1 MKKQQNAL
9 LTQLTAV
16 GNKIEKSVVSSQSL
30 SNIKEDTSTPEVIV
44 TPVVI
49 AQPLEEV
56 QKPLDEAPVISEPIQ
71 TETKSVSVQNKIVA
85 QEFECFGK
93 KREKEESPEKVV
105 ISRRHRDEIKL
116 ISTALGVPIQSLIAN
131 ILDNFLE
138 THHVEIKKAKKRL
151 LG

>member
-30 SNIKEDTSTPEVIV
+30 SNIKEDTSTSEEIV
-44 TPVVI
+44 SPVVK
-49 AQPLEEV
+49 AQQLEEV
-56 QKPLDEAPVISEPIQ
+56 QKPLDEVAVISESTQ
-71 TETKSVSVQNKIVA
+71 TETKSVSVQNKIVS
-85 QEFECFGK
+85 QDFECFGK

-131 ILDNFLE
+131 ILDDFLE
-138 THHVEIKKAKKRL
+138 THHVEIRKAKKRL